1 MVWLKYDELW
11 HQNYSAVGRGPSEQ
25 LPCSSYPDENYPSH
39 SSLSLTQALGNKGI
53 VEADPSMQVLTP
65 AHQSRIDWQTVT
77 LRAPVK
83 NWSIYPGEN
92 PWRSQQSSLDYSCV
106 TNCIQQQ
113 HLCEPPP
120 LRREEH
126 ESPQDARIKSAFS
139 QKWKWPQPPKWS
151 IFTPLTHAVTAWDH
165 FSKSFKTSKLACW

>member
-126 ESPQDARIKSAFS
+126 DPHRTHESNQHSARSES
-139 QKWKWPQPPKWS
+139 
-151 IFTPLTHAVTAWDH
+151 DH
-165 FSKSFKTSKLACW
+165 SHLNEASLLHWLMR